1 MSSGFE
7 TLNLHPNL
15 KKAIDALG
23 FTSMTPIQQKVLKFT
38 LAGHDAIGRAQTGTG
53 KTAAFLISVINDLL
67 NNPVKEQRYRG
78 EPRALILAPTR
89 ELALQIESDAL
100 ELTKYTDLSVVT
112 LVGGV
117 DFDKQKAQLDKAPV
131 DIMVATPGRLIDFV
145 EQKEVWLDLIEFLVI
160 DEADRLLD
168 MGFIPSVK
176 RIVRFSPRK
185 EQRQTLMFSATFSY
199 DVLNLAQQWLFEPVT
214 VEIEPE
220 KKTNADVEQRV
231 YMVAT
236 PGRLIDFVEQKE
248 VWLDLIEFLVID
260 EADRLLDMGFIPSVK
275 RIVRFSPRK
284 EQRQT
289 LMFSATFS
297 YDVLN
302 LAQQWLFEPVTVEIE
317 PEKKTNADVE
327 QRVYMVAKADKY
339 KLLQDILRDEP
350 IEKVMIFAN
359 RRDQV
364 RKLYDHLKKDGYKVV
379 MLSGEI
385 AQDKRLKM
393 LDQFKNGKHN
403 IMIATDVAGR
413 GIHVDGVSHVVN
425 FTLPEQSDDYVHRIG
440 RTGRAGTRGVSIS
453 FLSEDDAFY
462 LPEIEKAIGQ
472 KLPLTRLEGYC

>member
-15 KKAIDALG
+15 KQAIDALG
-23 FTSMTPIQQKVLKFT
+23 FSSMTPIQEKVLKFT

-53 KTAAFLISVINDLL
+53 KTAAFLVSIINDLL
-67 NNPVKEQRYRG
+67 NNPVQEQRYRG

-89 ELALQIESDAL
+89 ELALQIESDAH
-100 ELTKYTDLSVVT
+100 ELTKFTDLSVVT
-112 LVGGV
+112 LLGGV

-145 EQKEVWLDLIEFLVI
+145 EQKEVWLD
-160 DEADRLLD
+160 
-168 MGFIPSVK
+168 
-176 RIVRFSPRK
+176 
-185 EQRQTLMFSATFSY
+185 Q
-199 DVLNLAQQWLFEPVT
+199 
-214 VEIEPE
+214 
-220 KKTNADVEQRV
+220 
-231 YMVAT
+231 
-236 PGRLIDFVEQKE
+236 
-248 VWLDLIEFLVID
+248 IEFLVID

-364 RKLYDHLKKDGYKVV
+364 RKLYDHLKRDNYKVV

-440 RTGRAGTRGVSIS
+440 RTGRAGSRGVSIS

>member
-7 TLNLHPNL
+7 TLNLHPKL
-15 KKAIDALG
+15 KQAIDALG
-23 FTSMTPIQQKVLKFT
+23 FKEMTPIQEKVLKFT

-53 KTAAFLISVINDLL
+53 KTAAFLVSVINDLL
-67 NNPVKEQRYRG
+67 NNPIKEQRFRG
-78 EPRALILAPTR
+78 EARALILAPTR
-89 ELALQIESDAL
+89 ELALQIENDVKD
-100 ELTKYTDLSVVT
+100 LTKFTDLHFVT
-112 LVGGV
+112 LLGGV
-117 DFDKQKAQLDKAPV
+117 DFDKQKTQLNKQFV
-131 DIMVATPGRLIDFV
+131 DIIVATPGRLIDFV
-145 EQKEVWLDLIEFLVI
+145 EQKEVWLDQIEFLVI

-176 RIVRFSPRK
+176 RIVR
-185 EQRQTLMFSATFSY
+185 Y
-199 DVLNLAQQWLFEPVT
+199 
-214 VEIEPE
+214 
-220 KKTNADVEQRV
+220 
-231 YMVAT
+231 
-236 PGRLIDFVEQKE
+236 
-248 VWLDLIEFLVID
+248 
-260 EADRLLDMGFIPSVK
+260 
-275 RIVRFSPRK
+275 SPRK

-327 QRVYMVAKADKY
+327 QRVYMVAKTDKY
-339 KLLQDILRDEP
+339 KLLQEILRDEP

-364 RKLYDHLKKDGYKVV
+364 RKLYDHLKRDGYKVV

-385 AQDKRLKM
+385 AQDKRTKM
-393 LDQFKNGKHN
+393 LDQFKNGQHN

-413 GIHVDGVSHVVN
+413 GIHVDGVSHVIN

-440 RTGRAGTRGVSIS
+440 RTGRAGASGVSIS

-472 KLPLTRLEGYC
+472 KLPLTRLDGYC

>member
-7 TLNLHPNL
+7 TLNLHPQL
-15 KKAIDALG
+15 KQAIDALG
-23 FTSMTPIQQKVLKFT
+23 FKEMTPIQQKVLKFT

-67 NNPVKEQRYRG
+67 NNPIQGQRYRG
-78 EPRALILAPTR
+78 EPRALVLAPTR
-89 ELALQIESDAL
+89 ELALQIESDAKD
-100 ELTKYTDLSVVT
+100 LTKFTDLNVVT
-112 LVGGV
+112 LLGGV
-117 DFDKQKAQLDKAPV
+117 DFDKQKSQLNKNFV
-131 DIMVATPGRLIDFV
+131 DIIVATPGRLIDFV
-145 EQKEVWLDLIEFLVI
+145 EQKEVWLDQIEFLVI

-176 RIVRFSPRK
+176 RIVRYSP
-185 EQRQTLMFSATFSY
+185 S
-199 DVLNLAQQWLFEPVT
+199 
-214 VEIEPE
+214 
-220 KKTNADVEQRV
+220 
-231 YMVAT
+231 
-236 PGRLIDFVEQKE
+236 
-248 VWLDLIEFLVID
+248 
-260 EADRLLDMGFIPSVK
+260 
-275 RIVRFSPRK
+275 K

-327 QRVYMVAKADKY
+327 QRVYMVAKTDKY
-339 KLLQDILRDEP
+339 KLLEEILRDEP

-364 RKLYDHLKKDGYKVV
+364 RKLYDHLKRDGYKVV

-472 KLPLTRLEGYC
+472 KLPLTRLDGYC

>member
-7 TLNLHPNL
+7 TLNLHPQL
-15 KKAIDALG
+15 KQAIDALG
-23 FTSMTPIQQKVLKFT
+23 FKEMTPIQQKVLKYT

-53 KTAAFLISVINDLL
+53 KTAAFLVSIINDLL
-67 NNPVKEQRYRG
+67 NNPITTQRFRG

-89 ELALQIESDAL
+89 ELAIQIENDAR
-100 ELTKYTDLSVVT
+100 DLVKFSQLKVVT

-117 DFDKQKAQLDKAPV
+117 DFDKQRKQLDQGFV
-131 DIMVATPGRLIDFV
+131 DIIVATPGRLIDLT
-145 EQKEVWLDLIEFLVI
+145 EQKEVWLDQIEFLVI

-231 YMVAT
+231 YV
-236 PGRLIDFVEQKE
+236 VEKK
-248 VWLDLIEFLVID
+248 DKY
-260 EADRLLDMGFIPSVK
+260 RLLCEVLSV
-275 RIVRFSPRK
+275 
-284 EQRQT
+284 
-289 LMFSATFS
+289 
-297 YDVLN
+297 
-302 LAQQWLFEPVTVEIE
+302 EPV
-317 PEKKTNADVE
+317 
-327 QRVYMVAKADKY
+327 
-339 KLLQDILRDEP
+339 
-350 IEKVMIFAN
+350 EKVMIFAN

-364 RKLYDHLKKDGYKVV
+364 RKLYDHLKADGYKVV

-385 AQDKRLKM
+385 AQDKRIKM
-393 LDQFKNGKHN
+393 LDQFKNGQHN

-413 GIHVDGVSHVVN
+413 GIHVDGVSHVIN
-425 FTLPEQSDDYVHRIG
+425 YTLPEQSDDYVHRIG
-440 RTGRAGTRGVSIS
+440 RTGRAGAQGVSIS
-453 FLSEDDAFY
+453 FLSEDDAFN
-462 LPEIEKAIGQ
+462 LPTIEKAIGQ
-472 KLPLTRLEGYC
+472 KLPLTRMEGYC

>member
-7 TLNLHPNL
+7 TLNLHPKL
-15 KKAIDALG
+15 KQAIDALG
-23 FTSMTPIQQKVLKFT
+23 FKEMTPIQEKVLKFT

-53 KTAAFLISVINDLL
+53 KTAAFLVSVINDLL
-67 NNPVKEQRYRG
+67 NNPIKEQRFRG
-78 EPRALILAPTR
+78 EARALILAPTR
-89 ELALQIESDAL
+89 ELALQIESDAKD
-100 ELTKYTDLSVVT
+100 LTKFTDLHVVT
-112 LVGGV
+112 LLGGV
-117 DFDKQKAQLDKAPV
+117 DFDKQKAQLDKQFV
-131 DIMVATPGRLIDFV
+131 DIIVATPGRLIDFV
-145 EQKEVWLDLIEFLVI
+145 EQKEVWLDQIEFLVI

-176 RIVRFSPRK
+176 RIVR
-185 EQRQTLMFSATFSY
+185 Y
-199 DVLNLAQQWLFEPVT
+199 
-214 VEIEPE
+214 
-220 KKTNADVEQRV
+220 
-231 YMVAT
+231 
-236 PGRLIDFVEQKE
+236 
-248 VWLDLIEFLVID
+248 
-260 EADRLLDMGFIPSVK
+260 
-275 RIVRFSPRK
+275 SPRK

-327 QRVYMVAKADKY
+327 QRVYMVAKTDKY
-339 KLLQDILRDEP
+339 KLLQEILRDEP

-364 RKLYDHLKKDGYKVV
+364 RKLYDHLKRDGYKVV

-385 AQDKRLKM
+385 AQDKRTKM
-393 LDQFKNGKHN
+393 LDQFKSGQHN

-413 GIHVDGVSHVVN
+413 GIHVDGVSHVIN

-440 RTGRAGTRGVSIS
+440 RTGRAGAQGVSIS

-472 KLPLTRLEGYC
+472 KLPLTRMEGYC

>member
-1 MSSGFE
+1 MYIGAFFVYNASYFAITKLEHSFMSSGFD
-7 TLNLHPNL
+7 TLNLHPKL
-15 KKAIDALG
+15 KQAIDALG
-23 FTSMTPIQQKVLKFT
+23 FTKMTPIQQKVLKFT

-53 KTAAFLISVINDLL
+53 KTAAFLVSVINDLL
-67 NNPVKEQRYRG
+67 NNPIKEQRFRG

-89 ELALQIESDAL
+89 ELALQIESDAK
-100 ELTKYTDLSVVT
+100 ELTKFTDLHLVT
-112 LVGGV
+112 MLGGV
-117 DFDKQKAQLDKAPV
+117 DFDKQRAELNKNFV

-145 EQKEVWLDLIEFLVI
+145 EQKEIWLDQIEFLVI

-176 RIVRFSPRK
+176 RIVR
-185 EQRQTLMFSATFSY
+185 Y
-199 DVLNLAQQWLFEPVT
+199 
-214 VEIEPE
+214 
-220 KKTNADVEQRV
+220 
-231 YMVAT
+231 
-236 PGRLIDFVEQKE
+236 
-248 VWLDLIEFLVID
+248 
-260 EADRLLDMGFIPSVK
+260 
-275 RIVRFSPRK
+275 SPRK

-327 QRVYMVAKADKY
+327 QRVYMVAKTDKY
-339 KLLQDILRDEP
+339 KLLQEILRDEP

-364 RKLYDHLKKDGYKVV
+364 RKLYDHLKKDDYKVV

-413 GIHVDGVSHVVN
+413 GIHVDGVSHVIN

-440 RTGRAGTRGVSIS
+440 RTGRAGSRGVSIS

-472 KLPLTRLEGYC
+472 KLPLTRLDGYC

>member
-7 TLNLHPNL
+7 TLNLHPQL
-15 KKAIDALG
+15 KQAIDALG
-23 FTSMTPIQQKVLKFT
+23 FKEMTPIQQKVLKFT

-67 NNPVKEQRYRG
+67 NNPIQGQRYRG

-89 ELALQIESDAL
+89 ELALQIESDAKD
-100 ELTKYTDLSVVT
+100 LTKFTDLNVVT
-112 LVGGV
+112 LLGGV
-117 DFDKQKAQLDKAPV
+117 DFDKQKSQLNKNFV
-131 DIMVATPGRLIDFV
+131 DIIVATPGRLIDFV
-145 EQKEVWLDLIEFLVI
+145 EQKEVWLDQIEFLVI

-176 RIVRFSPRK
+176 RIVR
-185 EQRQTLMFSATFSY
+185 Y
-199 DVLNLAQQWLFEPVT
+199 
-214 VEIEPE
+214 
-220 KKTNADVEQRV
+220 
-231 YMVAT
+231 
-236 PGRLIDFVEQKE
+236 
-248 VWLDLIEFLVID
+248 
-260 EADRLLDMGFIPSVK
+260 
-275 RIVRFSPRK
+275 SPRK

-327 QRVYMVAKADKY
+327 QRVYMVAKTDKY
-339 KLLQDILRDEP
+339 KLLEEILRDEP

-364 RKLYDHLKKDGYKVV
+364 RKLYDHLKRDGYKVV

-472 KLPLTRLEGYC
+472 KLPLTRLDGYC

>member
-1 MSSGFE
+1 MSFAFQ
-7 TLNLHPNL
+7 TLNLHPQL
-15 KKAIDALG
+15 QQAIDALG
-23 FTSMTPIQQKVLKFT
+23 FTEMTPIQQKVLKYT

-67 NNPVKEQRYRG
+67 NNPLTETRYRG

-89 ELALQIESDAL
+89 ELAIQIENDAKDL
-100 ELTKYTDLSVVT
+100 VKYCNLNVVT

-117 DFDKQKAQLDKAPV
+117 DFDKQRKLLDENFV
-131 DIMVATPGRLIDFV
+131 DIMVATPGRLIDFT
-145 EQKEVWLDLIEFLVI
+145 EQKEVWLDRIEFLVI

-176 RIVRFSPRK
+176 RIVRYSPRK

-231 YMVAT
+231 Y
-236 PGRLIDFVEQKE
+236 
-248 VWLDLIEFLVID
+248 LV
-260 EADRLLDMGFIPSVK
+260 
-275 RIVRFSPRK
+275 
-284 EQRQT
+284 
-289 LMFSATFS
+289 
-297 YDVLN
+297 
-302 LAQQWLFEPVTVEIE
+302 
-317 PEKKTNADVE
+317 EKK
-327 QRVYMVAKADKY
+327 DKY
-339 KLLQDILRDEP
+339 KLLCDVLKQEP

-364 RKLYDHLKKDGYKVV
+364 RKLYDHLKHDGYKVV

-385 AQDKRLKM
+385 AQDRRLKM
-393 LDQFKNGKHN
+393 LDQFKNGQHN
-403 IMIATDVAGR
+403 LMIATDVAGR
-413 GIHVDGVSHVVN
+413 GIHVDGVSHVIN

-440 RTGRAGTRGVSIS
+440 RTGRAGTQGVSIS

-472 KLPLTRLEGYC
+472 KLPLTRLDGYC

>member
-7 TLNLHPNL
+7 TLNLHPQL
-15 KKAIDALG
+15 KQAIDALG
-23 FTSMTPIQQKVLKFT
+23 FKEMTPIQQKVLKYT

-53 KTAAFLISVINDLL
+53 KTAAFLVSIINDLL
-67 NNPVKEQRYRG
+67 NNPIKEQRFRG

-89 ELALQIESDAL
+89 ELAIQIENDA
-100 ELTKYTDLSVVT
+100 KDLVKFSNLNVVT

-117 DFDKQKAQLDKAPV
+117 DFDKQKKQLNQNFV
-131 DIMVATPGRLIDFV
+131 DIMVATPGRLIDFT
-145 EQKEVWLDLIEFLVI
+145 EQKEIWLDQIEFLVI

-231 YMVAT
+231 YV
-236 PGRLIDFVEQKE
+236 V
-248 VWLDLIEFLVID
+248 
-260 EADRLLDMGFIPSVK
+260 
-275 RIVRFSPRK
+275 
-284 EQRQT
+284 
-289 LMFSATFS
+289 
-297 YDVLN
+297 
-302 LAQQWLFEPVTVEIE
+302 
-317 PEKKTNADVE
+317 EKK
-327 QRVYMVAKADKY
+327 DKY
-339 KLLQDILRDEP
+339 KLLRQILADEP

-364 RKLYDHLKKDGYKVV
+364 RKLYDHLKADGYKVV

-393 LDQFKNGKHN
+393 LDQFKNGQHN

-440 RTGRAGTRGVSIS
+440 RTGRAGSQGVSIS

-472 KLPLTRLEGYC
+472 KLPLTRLDGYC

>member
-7 TLNLHPNL
+7 TLNLHPKL
-15 KKAIDALG
+15 KQAIDALG
-23 FTSMTPIQQKVLKFT
+23 FKEMTPIQEKVLKFT

-53 KTAAFLISVINDLL
+53 KTAAFLVSVINDLL
-67 NNPVKEQRYRG
+67 NNPIKEQRFRG
-78 EPRALILAPTR
+78 EARALILAPTR
-89 ELALQIESDAL
+89 ELALQIESDAKD
-100 ELTKYTDLSVVT
+100 LTKFTDLHLVT
-112 LVGGV
+112 LLGGV
-117 DFDKQKAQLDKAPV
+117 DFDKQKAQLDKQFV
-131 DIMVATPGRLIDFV
+131 DIIVATPGRLIDFV
-145 EQKEVWLDLIEFLVI
+145 EQKEVWLDQIEFLVI

-176 RIVRFSPRK
+176 RIVR
-185 EQRQTLMFSATFSY
+185 Y
-199 DVLNLAQQWLFEPVT
+199 
-214 VEIEPE
+214 
-220 KKTNADVEQRV
+220 
-231 YMVAT
+231 
-236 PGRLIDFVEQKE
+236 
-248 VWLDLIEFLVID
+248 
-260 EADRLLDMGFIPSVK
+260 
-275 RIVRFSPRK
+275 SPRK

-327 QRVYMVAKADKY
+327 QRVYMVAKTDKY
-339 KLLQDILRDEP
+339 KLLQEILRDEP

-364 RKLYDHLKKDGYKVV
+364 RKLYDHLKRDGYKVV

-385 AQDKRLKM
+385 AQDKRTKM
-393 LDQFKNGKHN
+393 LDQFKNGQHN

-413 GIHVDGVSHVVN
+413 GIHVDGVSHVIN

-440 RTGRAGTRGVSIS
+440 RTGRAGARGVSIS

-472 KLPLTRLEGYC
+472 KLPLTRMEGYC

>member
-1 MSSGFE
+1 
-7 TLNLHPNL
+7 
-15 KKAIDALG
+15 
-23 FTSMTPIQQKVLKFT
+23 
-38 LAGHDAIGRAQTGTG
+38 
-53 KTAAFLISVINDLL
+53 LL
-67 NNPVKEQRYRG
+67 NNPIKEQRFRG
-78 EPRALILAPTR
+78 EARALILAPTR
-89 ELALQIESDAL
+89 ELALQIESDAKD
-100 ELTKYTDLSVVT
+100 LTKFTDLHVVT
-112 LVGGV
+112 LLGGV
-117 DFDKQKAQLDKAPV
+117 DFDKQKAQLDKQFV
-131 DIMVATPGRLIDFV
+131 DIIVATPGRLIDFV
-145 EQKEVWLDLIEFLVI
+145 EQKEVWLDQIEFLVI

-176 RIVRFSPRK
+176 RIVR
-185 EQRQTLMFSATFSY
+185 Y
-199 DVLNLAQQWLFEPVT
+199 
-214 VEIEPE
+214 
-220 KKTNADVEQRV
+220 
-231 YMVAT
+231 
-236 PGRLIDFVEQKE
+236 
-248 VWLDLIEFLVID
+248 
-260 EADRLLDMGFIPSVK
+260 
-275 RIVRFSPRK
+275 SPRK

-327 QRVYMVAKADKY
+327 QRVYMVAKTDKY
-339 KLLQDILRDEP
+339 KLLQEILRDEP

-364 RKLYDHLKKDGYKVV
+364 RKLYDHLKRDGYKVV

-385 AQDKRLKM
+385 AQDKRTKM
-393 LDQFKNGKHN
+393 LDQFKSGQHN

-413 GIHVDGVSHVVN
+413 GIHVDGVSHVIN

-440 RTGRAGTRGVSIS
+440 RTGRAGAQGVSIS

-472 KLPLTRLEGYC
+472 KLPLTRIDGYC

>member
-7 TLNLHPNL
+7 TLNLHPQL
-15 KKAIDALG
+15 KQAIDALG
-23 FTSMTPIQQKVLKFT
+23 FKEMTPIQQKVLKFT

-67 NNPVKEQRYRG
+67 NNPIQTQRYRG

-89 ELALQIESDAL
+89 ELALQIESDAK
-100 ELTKYTDLSVVT
+100 ELTKFTNLKVVT
-112 LVGGV
+112 LLGGV
-117 DFDKQKAQLDKAPV
+117 DFDKQKAQLDKNFV
-131 DIMVATPGRLIDFV
+131 DIIVATPGRLIDFV
-145 EQKEVWLDLIEFLVI
+145 EQKEVWLDQIEFLVI

-176 RIVRFSPRK
+176 RIVR
-185 EQRQTLMFSATFSY
+185 Y
-199 DVLNLAQQWLFEPVT
+199 
-214 VEIEPE
+214 
-220 KKTNADVEQRV
+220 
-231 YMVAT
+231 
-236 PGRLIDFVEQKE
+236 
-248 VWLDLIEFLVID
+248 
-260 EADRLLDMGFIPSVK
+260 
-275 RIVRFSPRK
+275 SPRK

-327 QRVYMVAKADKY
+327 QRVYMVAKTDKY
-339 KLLQDILRDEP
+339 KLLEEILRDEP

-364 RKLYDHLKKDGYKVV
+364 RKLYDHLKRDGYKVV

-472 KLPLTRLEGYC
+472 KLPLTRLDGYC

>member
-1 MSSGFE
+1 M
-7 TLNLHPNL
+7 
-15 KKAIDALG
+15 
-23 FTSMTPIQQKVLKFT
+23 TSIQEKVLKFT

-53 KTAAFLISVINDLL
+53 KTAAFLVSVINDLL
-67 NNPVKEQRYRG
+67 NNPIKEQRFRG
-78 EPRALILAPTR
+78 ETRALILAPTR
-89 ELALQIESDAL
+89 ELALQIESDAK
-100 ELTKYTDLSVVT
+100 ELTKFTDLHVVT
-112 LVGGV
+112 LLGGV
-117 DFDKQKAQLDKAPV
+117 DFDKQKAELSKNFV
-131 DIMVATPGRLIDFV
+131 DIIVATPGRLIDFV
-145 EQKEVWLDLIEFLVI
+145 EQKEVWLDQIEFLVI

-176 RIVRFSPRK
+176 RIVR
-185 EQRQTLMFSATFSY
+185 Y
-199 DVLNLAQQWLFEPVT
+199 
-214 VEIEPE
+214 
-220 KKTNADVEQRV
+220 
-231 YMVAT
+231 
-236 PGRLIDFVEQKE
+236 
-248 VWLDLIEFLVID
+248 
-260 EADRLLDMGFIPSVK
+260 
-275 RIVRFSPRK
+275 SPRK

-327 QRVYMVAKADKY
+327 QRVYMVAKTDKY
-339 KLLQDILRDEP
+339 KLLEEILRDEP

-364 RKLYDHLKKDGYKVV
+364 RKLYDHLKRDGYKVV

-393 LDQFKNGKHN
+393 LDQFKNGQHN

-472 KLPLTRLEGYC
+472 KLPLTRLDGYC

>member
-1 MSSGFE
+1 MASGFE
-7 TLNLHPNL
+7 TLNLHPKLN
-15 KKAIDALG
+15 KAIDALG
-23 FTSMTPIQQKVLKFT
+23 FKEMTPIQQKVLKYT

-67 NNPVKEQRYRG
+67 NNPIKEQRYRG
-78 EPRALILAPTR
+78 EARALILAPTR
-89 ELALQIESDAL
+89 ELALQIESDAQ
-100 ELTKYTDLSVVT
+100 ELTKFTDLHLVT
-112 LVGGV
+112 LLGGV
-117 DFDKQKAQLDKAPV
+117 DFDKQKKQLDQNFV
-131 DIMVATPGRLIDFV
+131 DIIVATPGRLIDFV
-145 EQKEVWLDLIEFLVI
+145 EQKEVWLDQLEFLVI

-231 YMVAT
+231 YMVAN
-236 PGRLIDFVEQKE
+236 Q
-248 VWLDLIEFLVID
+248 
-260 EADRLLDMGFIPSVK
+260 
-275 RIVRFSPRK
+275 
-284 EQRQT
+284 
-289 LMFSATFS
+289 
-297 YDVLN
+297 
-302 LAQQWLFEPVTVEIE
+302 
-317 PEKKTNADVE
+317 
-327 QRVYMVAKADKY
+327 DKY

-364 RKLYDHLKKDGYKVV
+364 RRLYDHLKKDGYKVV

-413 GIHVDGVSHVVN
+413 GIHVDNVSHVIN

-440 RTGRAGTRGVSIS
+440 RTGRAGARGVSIS

-462 LPEIEKAIGQ
+462 LSSIEKAIGQ

>member
-7 TLNLHPNL
+7 TLNLEPQL
-15 KKAIDALG
+15 KQAIDALG
-23 FTSMTPIQQKVLKFT
+23 FKEMTPIQAKVLQYT

-53 KTAAFLISVINDLL
+53 KTAAFLISIINDLL
-67 NNPVKEQRYRG
+67 KNPIQHQRFRG

-89 ELALQIESDAL
+89 ELAIQIESDAK
-100 ELTKYTDLSVVT
+100 ELTKFAGLNVVT

-117 DFDKQKAQLDKAPV
+117 DFDKHKKQLDQGFV
-131 DIMVATPGRLIDFV
+131 DIIVATPGRVIDFT
-145 EQKEVWLDLIEFLVI
+145 EQKEIWLDQIEFLVI

-176 RIVRFSPRK
+176 RIVRYSPRK
-185 EQRQTLMFSATFSY
+185 EQRQTLLFSATFSY

-214 VEIEPE
+214 VEIEPD

-231 YMVAT
+231 YVV
-236 PGRLIDFVEQKE
+236 GK
-248 VWLDLIEFLVID
+248 
-260 EADRLLDMGFIPSVK
+260 S
-275 RIVRFSPRK
+275 
-284 EQRQT
+284 
-289 LMFSATFS
+289 
-297 YDVLN
+297 
-302 LAQQWLFEPVTVEIE
+302 
-317 PEKKTNADVE
+317 
-327 QRVYMVAKADKY
+327 DKY
-339 KLLQDILRDEP
+339 KLLQEILRDEP

-364 RKLYDHLKKDGYKVV
+364 RKLYDNLKRDGYKVV

-393 LDQFKNGKHN
+393 LDQFKNGQHN

-472 KLPLTRLEGYC
+472 KIPLTRLDGYC

>member
-7 TLNLHPNL
+7 TLNLHPQL

-78 EPRALILAPTR
+78 EPRALILSPTR
-89 ELALQIESDAL
+89 ELALQIESDSH
-100 ELTKYTDLSVVT
+100 ELTKFTDLSVVT
-112 LVGGV
+112 LLGGV

-145 EQKEVWLDLIEFLVI
+145 EQKEVWLDQIEFLVI

-199 DVLNLAQQWLFEPVT
+199 DVLNLA
-214 VEIEPE
+214 
-220 KKTNADVEQRV
+220 K
-231 YMVAT
+231 
-236 PGRLIDFVEQKE
+236 
-248 VWLDLIEFLVID
+248 
-260 EADRLLDMGFIPSVK
+260 
-275 RIVRFSPRK
+275 
-284 EQRQT
+284 
-289 LMFSATFS
+289 
-297 YDVLN
+297 
-302 LAQQWLFEPVTVEIE
+302 QWLFEPVTVEIE

-339 KLLQDILRDEP
+339 KWLQDILRDEP

-364 RKLYDHLKKDGYKVV
+364 RKLYDHLKRDGYKVV

-413 GIHVDGVSHVVN
+413 GIHVDGVSHVIN

-453 FLSEDDAFY
+453 FLAEDDAFY

>member
-7 TLNLHPNL
+7 TLNLHPQL
-15 KKAIDALG
+15 KQAIDALG
-23 FTSMTPIQQKVLKFT
+23 FKEMTPIQQKVLKYT

-53 KTAAFLISVINDLL
+53 KTAAFLVSIINDLL
-67 NNPVKEQRYRG
+67 QNPVKGQRFRG

-89 ELALQIESDAL
+89 ELAIQIESDAR
-100 ELTKYTDLSVVT
+100 ELTKFSDLNVLT

-117 DFDKQKAQLDKAPV
+117 DFDKQKKQLDKNFV
-131 DIMVATPGRLIDFV
+131 DILVATPGRLIDFT
-145 EQKEVWLDLIEFLVI
+145 EQKEVWLDQIEFLVI

-176 RIVRFSPRK
+176 RIVRYSPRK

-199 DVLNLAQQWLFEPVT
+199 DVLNLAQQWLFNPVT

-220 KKTNADVEQRV
+220 KKTNQDVEQRIYV
-231 YMVAT
+231 
-236 PGRLIDFVEQKE
+236 VEKK
-248 VWLDLIEFLVID
+248 DKY
-260 EADRLLDMGFIPSVK
+260 RLL
-275 RIVRFSPRK
+275 R
-284 EQRQT
+284 
-289 LMFSATFS
+289 
-297 YDVLN
+297 
-302 LAQQWLFEPVTVEIE
+302 EI
-317 PEKKTNADVE
+317 
-327 QRVYMVAKADKY
+327 
-339 KLLQDILRDEP
+339 LSDEP

-364 RKLYDHLKKDGYKVV
+364 RKLYDHLKSDGYKVV

-393 LDQFKNGKHN
+393 LDQFKNGQHN

-440 RTGRAGTRGVSIS
+440 RTGRAGTQGVSIS

-472 KLPLTRLEGYC
+472 KLPLTRLDGYC

>member
-7 TLNLHPNL
+7 TLNLHPQL
-15 KKAIDALG
+15 KQAIDALG
-23 FTSMTPIQQKVLKFT
+23 FKEMTPIQQKVLKFT

-67 NNPVKEQRYRG
+67 NNPIQGQRYRG
-78 EPRALILAPTR
+78 EPRALVLAPTR
-89 ELALQIESDAL
+89 ELALQIESDAKD
-100 ELTKYTDLSVVT
+100 LTKFTDLNVVT
-112 LVGGV
+112 LLGGV
-117 DFDKQKAQLDKAPV
+117 DFDKQKSQLNKNFV
-131 DIMVATPGRLIDFV
+131 DIIVATPGRLIDFV
-145 EQKEVWLDLIEFLVI
+145 EQKEVWLDQIEFLVI

-176 RIVRFSPRK
+176 RIVR
-185 EQRQTLMFSATFSY
+185 Y
-199 DVLNLAQQWLFEPVT
+199 
-214 VEIEPE
+214 
-220 KKTNADVEQRV
+220 
-231 YMVAT
+231 
-236 PGRLIDFVEQKE
+236 
-248 VWLDLIEFLVID
+248 
-260 EADRLLDMGFIPSVK
+260 
-275 RIVRFSPRK
+275 SPRK

-327 QRVYMVAKADKY
+327 QRVYMVAKTDKY
-339 KLLQDILRDEP
+339 KLLEEILRDEP

-364 RKLYDHLKKDGYKVV
+364 RKLYDLLKRDGYKVV

-472 KLPLTRLEGYC
+472 KLPLTRLDGYC

>member
-7 TLNLHPNL
+7 TLNLHPKL
-15 KKAIDALG
+15 KQAIDALG
-23 FTSMTPIQQKVLKFT
+23 FKEMTPIQEKVLKFT

-53 KTAAFLISVINDLL
+53 KTAAFLVSVINDLL
-67 NNPVKEQRYRG
+67 NNPIKEQRFRG
-78 EPRALILAPTR
+78 EARALILAPTR
-89 ELALQIESDAL
+89 ELALQIESDAKD
-100 ELTKYTDLSVVT
+100 LTKFTDLHLVT
-112 LVGGV
+112 LLGGV
-117 DFDKQKAQLDKAPV
+117 DFDKQKAQLDKQFV
-131 DIMVATPGRLIDFV
+131 DIIVATPGRLIDFV
-145 EQKEVWLDLIEFLVI
+145 EQKEVWLDQIEFLVI

-176 RIVRFSPRK
+176 RIVR
-185 EQRQTLMFSATFSY
+185 Y
-199 DVLNLAQQWLFEPVT
+199 
-214 VEIEPE
+214 
-220 KKTNADVEQRV
+220 
-231 YMVAT
+231 
-236 PGRLIDFVEQKE
+236 
-248 VWLDLIEFLVID
+248 
-260 EADRLLDMGFIPSVK
+260 
-275 RIVRFSPRK
+275 SPRK

-327 QRVYMVAKADKY
+327 QRVYMVAKTDKY
-339 KLLQDILRDEP
+339 KLLQEILRDEP

-364 RKLYDHLKKDGYKVV
+364 RKLYDHLKRDGYKVV

-385 AQDKRLKM
+385 AQDKRIKM
-393 LDQFKNGKHN
+393 LDQFKNGHHN

-413 GIHVDGVSHVVN
+413 GIHVDGVSHVIN

-440 RTGRAGTRGVSIS
+440 RTGRAGTSGVSIS

-472 KLPLTRLEGYC
+472 KLPLTRLDGYC

>member
-7 TLNLHPNL
+7 TLNLHPQL
-15 KKAIDALG
+15 KQAIDALG
-23 FTSMTPIQQKVLKFT
+23 FKEMTPIQQKVLKFT

-67 NNPVKEQRYRG
+67 NNPIQGQRYRG
-78 EPRALILAPTR
+78 EPRALVLAPTR
-89 ELALQIESDAL
+89 ELALQIESDAKD
-100 ELTKYTDLSVVT
+100 LTKFTDLNVVT
-112 LVGGV
+112 LLGGV
-117 DFDKQKAQLDKAPV
+117 DFDKQKSQLNKNFV
-131 DIMVATPGRLIDFV
+131 DIIVATPGRLIDFV
-145 EQKEVWLDLIEFLVI
+145 EQKEVWLDQIEFLVI

-176 RIVRFSPRK
+176 RIVR
-185 EQRQTLMFSATFSY
+185 Y
-199 DVLNLAQQWLFEPVT
+199 
-214 VEIEPE
+214 
-220 KKTNADVEQRV
+220 
-231 YMVAT
+231 
-236 PGRLIDFVEQKE
+236 
-248 VWLDLIEFLVID
+248 
-260 EADRLLDMGFIPSVK
+260 
-275 RIVRFSPRK
+275 SPRK

-327 QRVYMVAKADKY
+327 QRVYMVAKTDKY
-339 KLLQDILRDEP
+339 KLLEEILRDEP

-364 RKLYDHLKKDGYKVV
+364 RKLYDHLKRDGYKVV

-440 RTGRAGTRGVSIS
+440 RTGRAGAQGVSIS

-472 KLPLTRLEGYC
+472 KLPLTRLDGYC

>member
-7 TLNLHPNL
+7 TLNLHPQL
-15 KKAIDALG
+15 KRAIDALG
-23 FTSMTPIQQKVLKFT
+23 FKDMTPIQQKVLKFT

-53 KTAAFLISVINDLL
+53 KTAAFLVSVINDLL
-67 NNPVKEQRYRG
+67 NNPIQEQRYRG

-89 ELALQIESDAL
+89 ELALQIESDAK
-100 ELTKYTDLSVVT
+100 ELTKFSDLHVVT
-112 LVGGV
+112 LLGGV
-117 DFDKQKAQLDKAPV
+117 DFDKQKAQLDKKPV

-145 EQKEVWLDLIEFLVI
+145 EQKEVWLD
-160 DEADRLLD
+160 
-168 MGFIPSVK
+168 
-176 RIVRFSPRK
+176 
-185 EQRQTLMFSATFSY
+185 Q
-199 DVLNLAQQWLFEPVT
+199 
-214 VEIEPE
+214 
-220 KKTNADVEQRV
+220 
-231 YMVAT
+231 
-236 PGRLIDFVEQKE
+236 
-248 VWLDLIEFLVID
+248 IEFLVID

-327 QRVYMVAKADKY
+327 QRVYMVAKSDKY

-364 RKLYDHLKKDGYKVV
+364 RKLYDNLKRDGYKVV

-393 LDQFKNGKHN
+393 LDQFKNGQHN

-440 RTGRAGTRGVSIS
+440 RTGPAGTRGVSIS

-472 KLPLTRLEGYC
+472 KLPLTRLDGYC